1 MSIISVQEGTSHT
14 ESRKSRSQGLWV
26 DMASTD
32 DDIKQCLR
40 LRYRVFSNEM
50 CATLSTQDGLERD
63 QFDEH
68 CEHLV
73 VRNEAGDVIAT
84 TRFMTSQHARSSG
97 RFYSETEF
105 DLGPVLNL
113 QGQFLEIGRTCVD
126 PEYRGRAALPLLW
139 QGVARLCT
147 MHQID
152 YLIGCASIP
161 LSYGEGYTRGVLER
175 LRLKH
180 YAPAHMHVRPRIPL
194 PKLEAPIAGTVILP
208 PLLRGYLN
216 QGAVICGEPHWD
228 AVFNVADV
236 FVLLDINNL
245 APRYARHFIKREQR
259 EAV

>member
-1 MSIISVQEGTSHT
+1 MSITSVQNNPPQNETLKPR
-14 ESRKSRSQGLWV
+14 SRNLWV
-26 DMASTD
+26 DIASD
-32 DDIKQCLR
+32 DKDIEQCLR
-40 LRYRVFSNEM
+40 LRYRVFGDDMRARIS
-50 CATLSTQDGLERD
+50 ATDGLDRD
-63 QFDEH
+63 HFDDH
-68 CEHLV
+68 CEHLL
-73 VRNEAGDVIAT
+73 VRNETGDIVAT
-84 TRFMTSQHARSSG
+84 TRFMTNQHASSSG

-105 DLGPVLNL
+105 DLGPVLGM

-139 QGVARLCT
+139 QGIARLCM

-161 LSYGEGYTRGVLER
+161 LWYGDGYTRGVLDR
-175 LRLKH
+175 LRQNH
-180 YAPAHMHVRPRIPL
+180 YAPQHMQVRPRVPL
-194 PKLEAPIAGTVILP
+194 PRLEAPVAGTVILP